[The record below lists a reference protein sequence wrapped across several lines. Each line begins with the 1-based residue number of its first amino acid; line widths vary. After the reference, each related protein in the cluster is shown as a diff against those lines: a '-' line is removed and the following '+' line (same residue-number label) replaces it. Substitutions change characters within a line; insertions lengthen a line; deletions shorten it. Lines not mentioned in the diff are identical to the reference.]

1 MMKGFSLYY
10 QKYKNNT
17 NNIMNESLLA
27 AREHLK
33 LNLSECQTYIP
44 IYSKFFSLNDTNY
57 NSIVLNQTYTANN
70 FLFDNYDTSDDGRI
84 INAHVGS
91 ENGKVEKKS
100 MFLKYSPLLDPIKY
114 LSGKYDITDDKLKK
128 LPQLQGQGA
137 ACHSKSLD
145 PNNSAYVD
153 GFFSYLSSQLLH
165 SHKFMNGLDFYGSF
179 LAIQREFSYNI
190 IDEQD
195 YFLNCPFFENNKD
208 VLFHVDG
215 ELHYYDDSDS
225 YSDYSIDSKCS
236 IKPIP
241 GKHMNH
247 KNNLNIDVSNTN
259 NVSFDCDPFEI
270 DGCYSPS
277 DVSIPSNDNNNNVNV
292 NVIDNIDNIQIDK
305 TIKLDNKNDNNDDSS
320 CSSRTSITDDDYD
333 CSSGSESESGSGSG
347 TESGSGSG
355 SGSGYDDVLNCFIFN
370 FPVAVIMLEKCSNTL
385 DSLMDKNSLS
395 DIQWEAALMQIVMT
409 LLTYQCAFSFTHNDL
424 HTNNIMYVETERE
437 FLYYCVNKTHYKVP
451 THGRIF
457 KIIDFGRA
465 IYKYNSI
472 LMCSDSFHPQG
483 DAATQY
489 NCDPYFDETKPRLEP
504 NFSFDLCRLGCSL
517 FDYFVDDIKYV
528 DKECKHSRLVSC
540 IVGWITDDGGKN
552 ILYKKNGDD
561 RYPEFKLYKMIAR
574 NVHHK
579 TPIEQLENPIFAQ
592 YKVSHASIKK
602 RLDQVFNIDKLPKY
616 ENMNIT

>member
-1 MMKGFSLYY
+1 MTKGFSLYY

-17 NNIMNESLLA
+17 NNMINESILA

-57 NSIVLNQTYTANN
+57 NSIVLNQTYTANY
-70 FLFDNYDTSDDGRI
+70 FLFDNYNLDNDSRI

-100 MFLKYSPLLDPIKY
+100 MFLKFSPLLDPIKY

-128 LPQLQGQGA
+128 LPQLQGHDA

-165 SHKFMNGLDFYGSF
+165 THKFMNGLDFYGSF

-195 YFLNCPFFENNKD
+195 YFLNCPFFEHNKD
-208 VLFHVDG
+208 ILFHVDG
-215 ELHYYDDSDS
+215 ELHVNSESDS
-225 YSDYSIDSKCS
+225 EYSKCS
-236 IKPIP
+236 IKPMP
-241 GKHMNH
+241 GKH
-247 KNNLNIDVSNTN
+247 NNYNLKIDVSNTN
-259 NVSFDCDPFEI
+259 VSFECDTFEI
-270 DGCYSPS
+270 DDCYSPS
-277 DVSIPSNDNNNNVNV
+277 YLNEVSIPNV
-292 NVIDNIDNIQIDK
+292 NVIDNIDNIQNHN
-305 TIKLDNKNDNNDDSS
+305 TIKLDNKNYNNDDSS
-320 CSSRTSITDDDYD
+320 CSSRTSVTDHEYD
-333 CSSGSESESGSGSG
+333 LSS
-347 TESGSGSG
+347 SGSGSG
-355 SGSGYDDVLNCFIFN
+355 SECGSYYSGSGSGMDDVLNCFIFN

-424 HTNNIMYVETERE
+424 HTNNIMYVETEKD

-517 FDYFVDDIKYV
+517 FDYFVDDVKYV
-528 DKECKHSRLVSC
+528 DKECKNSRLVSC
-540 IVGWITDDGGKN
+540 IVGWITDDDGKN

>member
-1 MMKGFSLYY
+1 MTKGFSLYY

-17 NNIMNESLLA
+17 NNIMNEPLLA

-57 NSIVLNQTYTANN
+57 NSIVLNQAYTANQ
-70 FLFDNYDTSDDGRI
+70 FLFDKYDPFDDGRI

-114 LSGKYDITDDKLKK
+114 LSGKYDITDEKLKK
-128 LPQLQGQGA
+128 LPQLQDQGA

-225 YSDYSIDSKCS
+225 CSDYSIDSKCS
-236 IKPIP
+236 IKPMP
-241 GKHMNH
+241 GKHNNNH
-247 KNNLNIDVSNTN
+247 NINIDVTNT
-259 NVSFDCDPFEI
+259 NVSFECDTFEI
-270 DGCYSPS
+270 DDCYSPFE
-277 DVSIPSNDNNNNVNV
+277 VSIPNVNVNV
-292 NVIDNIDNIQIDK
+292 NVIDNIDNIQINK
-305 TIKLDNKNDNNDDSS
+305 PIKLDNNHHDSS

-333 CSSGSESESGSGSG
+333 CSSGSSGSGSG
-347 TESGSGSG
+347 CSSGSGSSRS
-355 SGSGYDDVLNCFIFN
+355 SGSDYSGSEDADELNCFIFN

-385 DSLMDKNSLS
+385 DSLMDKNALS

-424 HTNNIMYVETERE
+424 HTNNIMFIETEKE
-437 FLYYCVNKTHYKVP
+437 FLYYCVNKTYYKVP

-489 NCDPYFDETKPRLEP
+489 NCDPYFDENKPRLEP

-517 FDYFVDDIKYV
+517 FDYFVDDVKYV
-528 DKECKHSRLVSC
+528 DKECKNSRLVSC
-540 IVGWITDDGGKN
+540 IVGWITDDDGKN

-592 YKVSHASIKK
+592 YKVSYASIKK
-602 RLDQVFNIDKLPKY
+602 RLDQIFNIDKLPKY
-616 ENMNIT
+616 ENINIT